1 VKKAAWPVAAAVAA
15 AVLASLP
22 PRARPDVVLITVDT
36 LRQDHL
42 PFYSYPADTAPFLT
56 AIAREG
62 VVFEN
67 AYATSSWTAPAT
79 ASIFTGLYP
88 IQHGVLAGRMAVRAI
103 QKAGLPLR
111 LNRIPRAAD
120 TIAEVMKRAGYS
132 TWAVTQN
139 ANVSPEMGFDQ
150 GFDLM
155 SRHNPGQRADDITA
169 ALLELRPRILARRP
183 YFLYLHYMAPH
194 QPYEEHEPF
203 FDATLQGDARR
214 VSAYDS
220 EIRHVDEHIGV
231 AFRAMGWEKAL
242 LMLVA
247 DHGEEL
253 GDRGRFGHAKTLYA
267 EVLKVP
273 LVVHAPGLVAGRRQI
288 YDRVSQVDILPTF
301 RDLLGVP
308 QDPACPGTSLWPLL
322 RREGRRLPDRTLFA
336 DLWPGHAQRERE
348 PWQRATIRGRFKLV
362 QGPDGALLFDLDRD
376 WLDMH
381 DRAAA
386 YPEIAL
392 DLRRRHGEFE
402 ATAPR
407 LPREFEET
415 PFDARLN
422 EDLKA
427 LGYVQDK

>member
-1 VKKAAWPVAAAVAA
+1 VKKSAWLAVAAVAA
-15 AVLASLP
+15 ALLASLP
-22 PRARPDVVLITVDT
+22 PRERPDVVLITVDT

-42 PFYSYPADTAPFLT
+42 PFYSYSRDTAPFLN

-88 IQHGVLAGRMAVRAI
+88 IQHGVLAGRMAVRAL
-103 QKAGLPLR
+103 QKAGLPVR
-111 LNRIPRAAD
+111 LNRIPQAAE

-132 TWAVTQN
+132 TWAITQN
-139 ANVSPEMGFDQ
+139 ANVSPQMGFDQ

-155 SRHNPGQRADDITA
+155 SRHSPGQRADDITA

-194 QPYEEHEPF
+194 SPYEEHEGI
-203 FDATLQGDARR
+203 FDATLTGDARR

-220 EIRHVDEHIGV
+220 EIRHVDDHIGR
-231 AFRAMGWEKAL
+231 AFQAMGWEKAF

-273 LVVHAPGLVAGRRQI
+273 LVVHAPGLVAGRRQV

-301 RDLLGVP
+301 REMLGVGK
-308 QDPACPGTSLWPLL
+308 DPGSPGISLWPLL
-322 RREGRRLPDRTLFA
+322 QREARPLPDRTIYA
-336 DLWPGHAQRERE
+336 DLWTAHAERKSD
-348 PWQRATIRGRFKLV
+348 PWQRATIRGHFKLI
-362 QGPDGALLFDLDRD
+362 QGPEGARLFDLDRD

-381 DRAAA
+381 NRADA
-386 YPEIAL
+386 YPEVAL

-402 ATAPR
+402 ARAPR

-415 PFDARLN
+415 AFDARLN
-422 EDLKA
+422 EDLKS
-427 LGYVQDK
+427 LGYVQDN